1 MDDKTLSDFMPKTN
15 SEGEIII
22 GEFSQQSSIKLTTD
36 EVIKKLSTV
45 KDPELGINIYDLG
58 LIYDIKIDEG
68 NNVNITMT
76 LTTVNCPVAD
86 SFPLDIAKNITS
98 LENTGQ
104 VKVKLTFDPPWN
116 KDMMSDDARLANL
129 ASSLIISLFHGGSNV
144 SLTLTCPVF
153 SKDVIFLAISSG
165 KESAT
170 GQLTVVRVMVIFT
183 LLPSSILIS

>member
-22 GEFSQQSSIKLTTD
+22 GELSQQSSIKLTTN
-36 EVIKKLSTV
+36 EVIKKLTTI

-58 LIYDIKIDEG
+58 LIYDINIDEG

-86 SFPLDIAKNITS
+86 SFPLDIAKNIRS

-116 KDMMSDDARLANL
+116 KDMMSDDARLAL
-129 ASSLIISLFHGGSNV
+129 GY
-144 SLTLTCPVF
+144 
-153 SKDVIFLAISSG
+153 
-165 KESAT
+165 
-170 GQLTVVRVMVIFT
+170 
-183 LLPSSILIS
+183 

>member
-15 SEGEIII
+15 SEGEIVY
-22 GEFSQQSSIKLTTD
+22 GEFSNQSSVKLTTD
-36 EVIKKLSTV
+36 EIIKKLSTI

-68 NNVNITMT
+68 NNVKITMT

-98 LENTGQ
+98 LENIGQ

-116 KDMMSDDARLANL
+116 KDMMSDDARLAL
-129 ASSLIISLFHGGSNV
+129 GY
-144 SLTLTCPVF
+144 
-153 SKDVIFLAISSG
+153 
-165 KESAT
+165 
-170 GQLTVVRVMVIFT
+170 
-183 LLPSSILIS
+183 

>member
-22 GEFSQQSSIKLTTD
+22 GEFSQQSSIKLKTD
-36 EVIKKLSTV
+36 EVIKKLSTI

-116 KDMMSDDARLANL
+116 KDMMSDDARLAL
-129 ASSLIISLFHGGSNV
+129 GY
-144 SLTLTCPVF
+144 
-153 SKDVIFLAISSG
+153 
-165 KESAT
+165 
-170 GQLTVVRVMVIFT
+170 
-183 LLPSSILIS
+183 

>member
-1 MDDKTLSDFMPKTN
+1 MDDKTLYDFMPKTN

-22 GEFSQQSSIKLTTD
+22 GELSQQSSIKLTTN
-36 EVIKKLSTV
+36 EVIKKLTTI

-86 SFPLDIAKNITS
+86 SFPLDVAKNITS

-116 KDMMSDDARLANL
+116 KDMMSDDARLAL
-129 ASSLIISLFHGGSNV
+129 GY
-144 SLTLTCPVF
+144 
-153 SKDVIFLAISSG
+153 
-165 KESAT
+165 
-170 GQLTVVRVMVIFT
+170 
-183 LLPSSILIS
+183 

>member
-1 MDDKTLSDFMPKTN
+1 MDDKTLSDFIPKTN
-15 SEGEIII
+15 SEGEIVV

-36 EVIKKLSTV
+36 EVIKKLSTI

-58 LIYDIKIDEG
+58 LIYDIKIDQG

-86 SFPLDIAKNITS
+86 SFPLDIAKNIIS

-116 KDMMSDDARLANL
+116 KDMMSDDARLAL
-129 ASSLIISLFHGGSNV
+129 GY
-144 SLTLTCPVF
+144 
-153 SKDVIFLAISSG
+153 
-165 KESAT
+165 
-170 GQLTVVRVMVIFT
+170 
-183 LLPSSILIS
+183 

>member
-22 GEFSQQSSIKLTTD
+22 GEFSHKSSIKLTTD
-36 EVIKKLSTV
+36 DVIKKLLTI

-98 LENTGQ
+98 LENSGQ

-116 KDMMSDDARLANL
+116 KDMMSDDARLAL
-129 ASSLIISLFHGGSNV
+129 GY
-144 SLTLTCPVF
+144 
-153 SKDVIFLAISSG
+153 
-165 KESAT
+165 
-170 GQLTVVRVMVIFT
+170 
-183 LLPSSILIS
+183 

>member
-15 SEGEIII
+15 SEGEIVI
-22 GEFSQQSSIKLTTD
+22 GEFSHQSSIKLTTD
-36 EVIKKLSTV
+36 EVIKKLSTI

-98 LENTGQ
+98 LENSGQ

-116 KDMMSDDARLANL
+116 KDMMSDDARLAL
-129 ASSLIISLFHGGSNV
+129 GY
-144 SLTLTCPVF
+144 
-153 SKDVIFLAISSG
+153 
-165 KESAT
+165 
-170 GQLTVVRVMVIFT
+170 
-183 LLPSSILIS
+183 

>member
-104 VKVKLTFDPPWN
+104 VKVKLTFEPPWN
-116 KDMMSDDARLANL
+116 KDMMSDDARLAL
-129 ASSLIISLFHGGSNV
+129 GY
-144 SLTLTCPVF
+144 
-153 SKDVIFLAISSG
+153 
-165 KESAT
+165 
-170 GQLTVVRVMVIFT
+170 
-183 LLPSSILIS
+183 

>member
-22 GEFSQQSSIKLTTD
+22 GEFSHQSSIKLTAD
-36 EVIKKLSTV
+36 EVIKKLLTI
-45 KDPELGINIYDLG
+45 KDPELGINVYDLG

-98 LENTGQ
+98 LENSGQ

-116 KDMMSDDARLANL
+116 KDMMSDDARLAL
-129 ASSLIISLFHGGSNV
+129 GY
-144 SLTLTCPVF
+144 
-153 SKDVIFLAISSG
+153 
-165 KESAT
+165 
-170 GQLTVVRVMVIFT
+170 
-183 LLPSSILIS
+183 

>member
-36 EVIKKLSTV
+36 EVIKKLSTI

-68 NNVNITMT
+68 NNVDITMT

-116 KDMMSDDARLANL
+116 KDMMSDDARLAL
-129 ASSLIISLFHGGSNV
+129 GY
-144 SLTLTCPVF
+144 
-153 SKDVIFLAISSG
+153 
-165 KESAT
+165 
-170 GQLTVVRVMVIFT
+170 
-183 LLPSSILIS
+183 

>member
-15 SEGEIII
+15 SEGEIVI
-22 GEFSQQSSIKLTTD
+22 GEFSHQSLIKLTTD
-36 EVIKKLSTV
+36 EVIKKLSTI

-86 SFPLDIAKNITS
+86 SFPLDIAKNIRS
-98 LENTGQ
+98 LESTGQ

-116 KDMMSDDARLANL
+116 KDMMSDDARLAL
-129 ASSLIISLFHGGSNV
+129 GY
-144 SLTLTCPVF
+144 
-153 SKDVIFLAISSG
+153 
-165 KESAT
+165 
-170 GQLTVVRVMVIFT
+170 
-183 LLPSSILIS
+183 

>member
-22 GEFSQQSSIKLTTD
+22 GEFSHQSSIKLTTD
-36 EVIKKLSTV
+36 DVIKKLLTI

-86 SFPLDIAKNITS
+86 SFPLDIAKNIKS
-98 LENTGQ
+98 LENSGQ

-116 KDMMSDDARLANL
+116 KDMMSDDARLAL
-129 ASSLIISLFHGGSNV
+129 GY
-144 SLTLTCPVF
+144 
-153 SKDVIFLAISSG
+153 
-165 KESAT
+165 
-170 GQLTVVRVMVIFT
+170 
-183 LLPSSILIS
+183 

>member
-15 SEGEIII
+15 SAGEIVY
-22 GEFSQQSSIKLTTD
+22 GEFSNQSSVKLTTD
-36 EVIKKLSTV
+36 EIIKKLSTI

-68 NNVNITMT
+68 NNVKITMT

-98 LENTGQ
+98 LENIGQ

-116 KDMMSDDARLANL
+116 KDMMSDDARIAL
-129 ASSLIISLFHGGSNV
+129 GY
-144 SLTLTCPVF
+144 
-153 SKDVIFLAISSG
+153 
-165 KESAT
+165 
-170 GQLTVVRVMVIFT
+170 
-183 LLPSSILIS
+183 

>member
-15 SEGEIII
+15 SEGEIVY
-22 GEFSQQSSIKLTTD
+22 GEFSTQSSVKLNID
-36 EVIKKLSTV
+36 EIIKKLSTI

-68 NNVNITMT
+68 NNVKITMT

-98 LENTGQ
+98 LENIGQ

-116 KDMMSDDARLANL
+116 KDMMSDDAKLAL
-129 ASSLIISLFHGGSNV
+129 GY
-144 SLTLTCPVF
+144 
-153 SKDVIFLAISSG
+153 
-165 KESAT
+165 
-170 GQLTVVRVMVIFT
+170 
-183 LLPSSILIS
+183 

>member
-15 SEGEIII
+15 SEGEIVY
-22 GEFSQQSSIKLTTD
+22 GEFSTHSSIKLTDD
-36 EVIKKLSTV
+36 EVIKKLSTI

-98 LENTGQ
+98 LEKTGQ

-116 KDMMSDDARLANL
+116 KDMMSDDAKLAL
-129 ASSLIISLFHGGSNV
+129 GY
-144 SLTLTCPVF
+144 
-153 SKDVIFLAISSG
+153 
-165 KESAT
+165 
-170 GQLTVVRVMVIFT
+170 
-183 LLPSSILIS
+183 

>member
-15 SEGEIII
+15 TEGEIII

-36 EVIKKLSTV
+36 EVIKKLSTI

-86 SFPLDIAKNITS
+86 SFPLDVAKNITS

-116 KDMMSDDARLANL
+116 KDMMSDDARLAL
-129 ASSLIISLFHGGSNV
+129 GY
-144 SLTLTCPVF
+144 
-153 SKDVIFLAISSG
+153 
-165 KESAT
+165 
-170 GQLTVVRVMVIFT
+170 
-183 LLPSSILIS
+183 

>member
-1 MDDKTLSDFMPKTN
+1 MDYKTLSDFMPKTN

-22 GEFSQQSSIKLTTD
+22 GEFSHQSSIKLTTD
-36 EVIKKLSTV
+36 DVIKKLLTI

-86 SFPLDIAKNITS
+86 SFPVDIAKNIIS
-98 LENTGQ
+98 LKNTGQ

-116 KDMMSDDARLANL
+116 KDMMSDDARLAL
-129 ASSLIISLFHGGSNV
+129 GY
-144 SLTLTCPVF
+144 
-153 SKDVIFLAISSG
+153 
-165 KESAT
+165 
-170 GQLTVVRVMVIFT
+170 
-183 LLPSSILIS
+183 

>member
-36 EVIKKLSTV
+36 EVIKKLSTI

-58 LIYDIKIDEG
+58 LIYDIKIDQG
-68 NNVNITMT
+68 NNVNIIMT

-86 SFPLDIAKNITS
+86 SFPLDVAKNITS

-116 KDMMSDDARLANL
+116 KDMMSDDARLAL
-129 ASSLIISLFHGGSNV
+129 GY
-144 SLTLTCPVF
+144 
-153 SKDVIFLAISSG
+153 
-165 KESAT
+165 
-170 GQLTVVRVMVIFT
+170 
-183 LLPSSILIS
+183 

>member
-15 SEGEIII
+15 SEGEIVI
-22 GEFSQQSSIKLTTD
+22 GEFSHQSSIKLTTD
-36 EVIKKLSTV
+36 EVIKKLSTI

-116 KDMMSDDARLANL
+116 KDMMSDDARLAL
-129 ASSLIISLFHGGSNV
+129 GY
-144 SLTLTCPVF
+144 
-153 SKDVIFLAISSG
+153 
-165 KESAT
+165 
-170 GQLTVVRVMVIFT
+170 
-183 LLPSSILIS
+183 

>member
-22 GEFSQQSSIKLTTD
+22 GEFSHQSSIKLTTD
-36 EVIKKLSTV
+36 DVIKKLLTI

-98 LENTGQ
+98 LENSGQ
-104 VKVKLTFDPPWN
+104 VKVKLTFNPPWN
-116 KDMMSDDARLANL
+116 KDMMSDDARLAL
-129 ASSLIISLFHGGSNV
+129 GY
-144 SLTLTCPVF
+144 
-153 SKDVIFLAISSG
+153 
-165 KESAT
+165 
-170 GQLTVVRVMVIFT
+170 
-183 LLPSSILIS
+183 

>member
-15 SEGEIII
+15 SEGEIVY
-22 GEFSQQSSIKLTTD
+22 GEFSTQSSVKLNTD
-36 EVIKKLSTV
+36 EIIKKLSTI

-68 NNVNITMT
+68 NNVKITMT

-98 LENTGQ
+98 LENIGQ

-116 KDMMSDDARLANL
+116 KDMMSDDARIAL
-129 ASSLIISLFHGGSNV
+129 GY
-144 SLTLTCPVF
+144 
-153 SKDVIFLAISSG
+153 
-165 KESAT
+165 
-170 GQLTVVRVMVIFT
+170 
-183 LLPSSILIS
+183 